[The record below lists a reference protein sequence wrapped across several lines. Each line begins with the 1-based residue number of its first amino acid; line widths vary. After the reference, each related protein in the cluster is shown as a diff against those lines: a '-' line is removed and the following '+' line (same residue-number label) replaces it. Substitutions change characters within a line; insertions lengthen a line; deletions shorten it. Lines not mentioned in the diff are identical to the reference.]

1 MRDID
6 YILSFLGG
14 IVVGGFSTFV
24 IILSMAIHC
33 EFDTEQINSDDDSK
47 TVAGILKMRE
57 VKQKTQFSDS
67 VFLNMPESALMSILM
82 KVGTEIS
89 VDSITK
95 EYLKNKS
102 YHDGVS
108 SAQIEK

>member
-24 IILSMAIHC
+24 IILSIAINS
-33 EFDTEQINSDDDSK
+33 EFRIKQINSEDDK

-57 VKQKTQFSDS
+57 VKQKTRFSDS
-67 VFLNMPESALMSILM
+67 VFLNMPESALMNVLM
-82 KVGTEIS
+82 KVGTDVS

-102 YHDGVS
+102 YYDGVS